1 MKTRKNK
8 GGQKVRYNIKDDWHK
23 KFVKLSQHAE
33 DCGASVLNLLGYIN
47 WDDAIYLATHTPSGL
62 SANKIL
68 KMINRAYGGNNWE
81 HVHTPERLG
90 QLLNN
95 NEAMVASLD
104 WKGGGHYFAI
114 IKIDGK
120 LQVLD
125 PQSRTRLPIG
135 TYLTRFSKKGYDPFK
150 HLWVINSPAVVD
162 GNNLI
167 TRDIIRAVMSEP
179 PETFNS
185 RSENS
190 AEETRHTSTFQPA
203 PPAPKSFFSQPAPPA
218 QHSQSFFPPPAQ
230 SFFQPPAQHAQSFF
244 PPPAQHAQSFFQPP
258 AQHAQSFFPPPAQS
272 FFQPPA
278 QHAQSFFQQPQP
290 MEEDGQSSVTRH
302 KGFPLTPFLQNHKGG
317 TKRIRKHKNKKSKRY

>member
-23 KFVKLSQHAE
+23 KFVTLSQHAE

-68 KMINRAYGGNNWE
+68 KMINRAYGGNKWE

-90 QLLNN
+90 RLLNN

-125 PQSRTRLPIG
+125 PQSKTRLPIG
-135 TYLTRFSKKGYDPFK
+135 TYLTRFSEKGYDPFK

-190 AEETRHTSTFQPA
+190 AEETRRTSTFQPA
-203 PPAPKSFFSQPAPPA
+203 PPAQ
-218 QHSQSFFPPPAQ
+218 QSFFPPP
-230 SFFQPPAQHAQSFF
+230 
-244 PPPAQHAQSFFQPP
+244 
-258 AQHAQSFFPPPAQS
+258 AQSFFPPPAQS
-272 FFQPPA
+272 FFPPPAQSFFPPPAQQSFFTPPA